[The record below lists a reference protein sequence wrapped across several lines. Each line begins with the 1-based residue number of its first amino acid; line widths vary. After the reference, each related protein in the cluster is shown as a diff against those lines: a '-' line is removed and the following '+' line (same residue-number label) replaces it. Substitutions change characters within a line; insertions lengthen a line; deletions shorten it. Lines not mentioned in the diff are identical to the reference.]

1 MKLLRNFSI
10 YKTSHFFLLTFFMC
24 RWYACLRIWPTQFYT
39 VGVRWIGPHSVRK
52 YSRISL
58 IRTAE
63 GQFWESILWMCLYY
77 RGRDYMHSG
86 FSGTKWTVRDIQVSV
101 LWRCTYT
108 KEWFDRYYLSRVS
121 SDRQEKV
128 WLSDST
134 RWWKESWNC
143 PWMNQFSGGIVHQCL
158 STLPTVIQGFTPL
171 WRTGCR
177 KFSTVL
183 LLYSGNMS
191 QLSWILVMMRQRDLR
206 SRPF

>member
-52 YSRISL
+52 YGRISL

-86 FSGTKWTVRDIQVSV
+86 FSGTKWTVHNLDWSLHNYFWLRCLQAEVQLYNHVICLYFHTSIKV
-101 LWRCTYT
+101 LRIMT
-108 KEWFDRYYLSRVS
+108 
-121 SDRQEKV
+121 
-128 WLSDST
+128 
-134 RWWKESWNC
+134 
-143 PWMNQFSGGIVHQCL
+143 I
-158 STLPTVIQGFTPL
+158 
-171 WRTGCR
+171 
-177 KFSTVL
+177 
-183 LLYSGNMS
+183 
-191 QLSWILVMMRQRDLR
+191 
-206 SRPF
+206 